1 MEREIKQSRL
11 SGAVLDPDSLL
22 IAGYERLASLDLASI
37 GAAELAVRIEAE
49 AVAMLGLR
57 EARLIAGQAP
67 PDIEATST
75 GMVIPLSGF
84 QLVGDG
90 MLGDGWEARA
100 RLFAAQVGSLIR
112 THQALL
118 LNRRHEA
125 EISALYATVGQLT
138 ARRDVEAVLRTVVD
152 RARELLATDMAYIML
167 LDEGGKVLRMR
178 VAAGHRN
185 DVFMQIQ
192 RPVRPGVSAYIGKA
206 VSTSDFLNDS
216 GLDHDGATDDL
227 VRLEGVRSVL
237 GVPLRTELAALGT
250 LLVAN
255 RSVHEFTEPEIA
267 LLSSLGEHAA
277 LALDNARLYE
287 EAVAAAAASAVARS
301 EAESHLNRLQR
312 AEEVHHRLTE
322 VLLAGEGVVGVAN
335 TLARA
340 FNAGLLITDWRYKV
354 LAEVGSEVKVD
365 REGSVAAPLLRRRDV
380 RDALDRC
387 ASDFETVA
395 IGQDLLVAPI
405 AARRELLGYIWANRR
420 EEQPDEALRTTIEQ
434 AARVVALEMLREREA
449 VETERRLRRDF
460 MYELLSARTPEP
472 LVLEPRARQVW
483 RSYGQDHRPLVISV
497 LSSNAVGGS
506 PVERARRLL
515 VEDRP
520 ADFVTVHG
528 SYLVLLT
535 TRLERERVVEEA
547 EAVRELLARNRMD
560 ACVTIGARCRGLVET
575 RASVLSAHRLMELLT
590 PASILWADGLEPL
603 TVLFEPSQHDR
614 LESFVRRTLAPLEG
628 KEALMTTLHA
638 YYEAAGNRAQA
649 ARAIGVHVNTLRQR
663 LERIESIVGGSIDE
677 STRALPLRLALLARG
692 MSSQVY

>member
-1 MEREIKQSRL
+1 MKHH
-11 SGAVLDPDSLL
+11 GVAGTVLARDTPQ

-37 GAAELAVRIEAE
+37 EADELARKIEAE
-49 AVAMLGLR
+49 AVAIFGLR
-57 EARLIAGQAP
+57 EARLTSGPAP
-67 PDIEATST
+67 SHVEATES
-75 GMVIPLSGF
+75 GFVIPLSG
-84 QLVGDG
+84 LRLIGEG
-90 MLGDGWEARA
+90 KLNDGWEEQA
-100 RLFAAQVGSLIR
+100 RLFAAQVGSLLSA
-112 THQALL
+112 HQALS

-152 RARELLATDMAYIML
+152 RARELLASDLAYIML
-167 LDEGGKVLRMR
+167 LNEGGTLLRMR
-178 VAAGHRN
+178 VAAGHQTEA
-185 DVFMQIQ
+185 FMQIQ
-192 RPVRPGVSAYIGKA
+192 RPVRPGVSAYIGKP
-206 VSTSDFLNDS
+206 VSTSDFLNDR

-255 RSVHEFTEPEIA
+255 RFVHEFTDTQIA

-287 EAVAAAAASAVARS
+287 AAVAAAESSAVARS
-301 EAESHLNRLQR
+301 EAETHLNRLQR

-322 VLLAGEGVVGVAN
+322 VLLAGDGVVGVAG
-335 TLARA
+335 TLAQA
-340 FNAGLLITDWRYKV
+340 FGAGVLITDWRHKV
-354 LAEVGSEVKVD
+354 LADVGSEIKID
-365 REGSVAAPLLRRRDV
+365 REGSVAAAILRRRDV
-380 RDALDRC
+380 RLALDRC
-387 ASDFETVA
+387 ASEFETVA
-395 IGQDLLVAPI
+395 IGSELVIAPI
-405 AARRELLGYIWANRR
+405 AARRELLGYIWATQHR
-420 EEQPDEALRTTIEQ
+420 EDPDESLPTSIEQ

-460 MYELLSARTPEP
+460 MYELLSERTPEP
-472 LVLEPRARQVW
+472 QVLEPRARQVW
-483 RSYGQDHRPLVISV
+483 RSFGLDHRPLVISV
-497 LSSNAVGGS
+497 LSRHAVGGS

-535 TRLERERVVEEA
+535 TCLERDRVMEEA
-547 EAVRELLARNRMD
+547 EVIRELLARNGMD
-560 ACVTIGARCRGLVET
+560 ASVAIGARCRGLVET
-575 RASVLSAHRLMELLT
+575 RASVVSAHRVMELLS
-590 PASILWADGLEPL
+590 PQSIMWAEGLEPL
-603 TVLFEPSQHDR
+603 TILFDPSQRDR

-628 KEALMTTLHA
+628 KDSLMTTLHA
-638 YYEAAGNRAQA
+638 YYEAAGNRALA

-663 LERIESIVGGSIDE
+663 LERIESIMGGSVDE

-692 MSSQVY
+692 MSN

>member
-1 MEREIKQSRL
+1 MKHH
-11 SGAVLDPDSLL
+11 GVAGTVLARDTPH

-37 GAAELAVRIEAE
+37 EADELARKIEAE
-49 AVAMLGLR
+49 AVAIFGLR
-57 EARLIAGQAP
+57 EARLTNGPAP
-67 PDIEATST
+67 PHVEATES
-75 GMVIPLSGF
+75 GFVIPLSG
-84 QLVGDG
+84 LRLIGDG
-90 MLGDGWEARA
+90 NLNDGWEEQA
-100 RLFAAQVGSLIR
+100 RLFAAQVGSLLR
-112 THQALL
+112 AHQALS

-152 RARELLATDMAYIML
+152 RARELLASDLAYIML
-167 LDEGGKVLRMR
+167 LNEGGTLLRMR
-178 VAAGHRN
+178 VAAGHQTEA
-185 DVFMQIQ
+185 FMQIQ
-192 RPVRPGVSAYIGKA
+192 RPVRPGVSAYIGKP
-206 VSTSDFLNDS
+206 VSTSDFLNDR

-255 RSVHEFTEPEIA
+255 RFVHEFTDTQIA

-287 EAVAAAAASAVARS
+287 AAVAAAESSAAARS
-301 EAESHLNRLQR
+301 EAETHLNRLQR

-322 VLLAGEGVVGVAN
+322 VLLAGDGVVGVAG
-335 TLARA
+335 TLAQA
-340 FNAGLLITDWRYKV
+340 FGAGVLITDWRHKV
-354 LAEVGSEVKVD
+354 LADVGSEIKID
-365 REGSVAAPLLRRRDV
+365 REGNVAATMLRRRDV
-380 RDALDRC
+380 RLALDRC
-387 ASDFETVA
+387 ASEFETVA
-395 IGQDLLVAPI
+395 IGSEVVIAPI
-405 AARRELLGYIWANRR
+405 AARRELLGYIWATQHR
-420 EEQPDEALRTTIEQ
+420 EDPDEALPTSIEQ

-460 MYELLSARTPEP
+460 MYELLSERTPEP

-483 RSYGQDHRPLVISV
+483 RSFGLDHRPLVISV
-497 LSSNAVGGS
+497 LSRHAVGGS

-535 TRLERERVVEEA
+535 TCLERDRVMEEA
-547 EAVRELLARNRMD
+547 EVIRGLLARNGMD
-560 ACVTIGARCRGLVET
+560 ASVAIGARCRGLVET
-575 RASVLSAHRLMELLT
+575 RASVVSAHRVMELLS
-590 PASILWADGLEPL
+590 PQSIMWAEGLELL
-603 TVLFEPSQHDR
+603 TILFDPSQRDR

-628 KEALMTTLHA
+628 KDALMTTLHA
-638 YYEAAGNRAQA
+638 YYEAAGNRALA

-663 LERIESIVGGSIDE
+663 LERIESIMGGSVDE

-692 MSSQVY
+692 MSN